1 MDEQTPTRVR
11 IRPVSRSCSG
21 CPIQDRARPAG
32 LCSLCCTLVA
42 DRDGGLWVSLTPL
55 DAGNG
60 WQSIEVSRLSRVPH
74 ALAVG

>member
-1 MDEQTPTRVR
+1 
-11 IRPVSRSCSG
+11 
-21 CPIQDRARPAG
+21 
-32 LCSLCCTLVA
+32 
-42 DRDGGLWVSLTPL
+42 LWVSLTPL